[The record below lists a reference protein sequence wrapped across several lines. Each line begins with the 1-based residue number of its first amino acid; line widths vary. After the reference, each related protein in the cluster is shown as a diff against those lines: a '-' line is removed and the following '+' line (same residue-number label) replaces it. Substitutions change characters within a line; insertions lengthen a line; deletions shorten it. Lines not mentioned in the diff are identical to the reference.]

1 MEATMARLGRVL
13 SAVVIGAS
21 AAVLPISAYAQTERM
36 PSARTA
42 RLATGRAINASSTS
56 TISTSSPKSTRGGGS
71 LSGLVSDERGGPLRG
86 AMVSAVSPTAMA
98 SAVSDQHGKYAI
110 DALPAGEYVVRAHM
124 AGFAASRRESVRV
137 SGSATVVP
145 QLQLRRIESVAATTG
160 KDTAL
165 PARPIVAAGFQL
177 PQGETVGDDGDAS
190 GKDSH
195 PHSET
200 AWRLRHIKRSILKSD
215 NGSPLLTGDD
225 PAIEPEGSFFGR
237 ALGGATNI
245 ASFFADVPLYG
256 EVNLLTTNVFAPGEL
271 FGGSGLPRGI
281 AYLSIGSPMRA
292 GDWTVRAAMSE
303 GDLASWIVAGSFVSK
318 ADATHAYTVGLSYS
332 MQEYQGGNPAALAAI
347 RDGNRNAGEVYAFD
361 RWTAT
366 PWLTLDYGARYA
378 RYGYLEED
386 RGFLS
391 PRLGFT
397 LEPHEGTRFSTL
409 VVQRMVAPG
418 AEEFLPRAI
427 TGPALPPERTFAPY
441 LNSDMRA
448 ERARLVDLQ
457 VEHDFDGAYV
467 FAVRRFYQN
476 VDDQLVTLFRVSPAG
491 GPKTIGHYY
500 VANVGAFDA
509 SGWAFR
515 MSSPPSSRMRASVD
529 YAVAKARWTTTS
541 SEIALAAPAL
551 VRAEAENI
559 HDITTSIHTDIPETA
574 TRFYLIYRINSAFTR
589 ADPSSRP
596 GFDSRFDVQ
605 VNQALPFGVA
615 GTKWEV
621 LVGLRNLF
629 RDANEPASIYDELLV
644 VRPPKRL
651 VGGFLVRF

>member
-1 MEATMARLGRVL
+1 MARLGRVL

-21 AAVLPISAYAQTERM
+21 AAILPMSAHAQADGSSSLQ
-36 PSARTA
+36 SAR
-42 RLATGRAINASSTS
+42 ATTVRAAAA
-56 TISTSSPKSTRGGGS
+56 STSSSLSSKPRSTRGGS
-71 LSGLVSDERGGPLRG
+71 LSGVVSDERGGPVRG
-86 AMVSAVSPTAMA
+86 AMVSAISPTAMA
-98 SAVSDQHGKYAI
+98 SAVSDQQGRYAI

-124 AGFAASRRESVRV
+124 AGFAASRREAVRV
-137 SGSATVVP
+137 TGSTTVVP
-145 QLQLRRIESVAATTG
+145 QLQLRRIDNVAATSGTG
-160 KDTAL
+160 DTTL

-177 PQGETVGDDGDAS
+177 PQGEKAEDDANGAA

-200 AWRLRHIKRSILKSD
+200 AWRLRHIKRSILKND
-215 NGSPLLTGDD
+215 TGSPILTGEQPEIADD
-225 PAIEPEGSFFGR
+225 GSFFGR
-237 ALGGATNI
+237 ALGGA
-245 ASFFADVPLYG
+245 ASVAAFFADVPLNG
-256 EVNLLTTNVFAPGEL
+256 EVNLLTTNAFAPGEL

-281 AYLSIGSPMRA
+281 AYLSIGSPMGG

-318 ADATHAYTVGLSYS
+318 ADSAHAYTFGLSYS
-332 MQEYQGGNPAALAAI
+332 TQEYQGGNPAALAAI
-347 RDGNRNAGEVYAFD
+347 RNGNRNAGEVYAFD
-361 RWTAT
+361 RWAAT
-366 PWLTLDYGARYA
+366 PWLTIDYGARYA
-378 RYGYLEED
+378 RYGYLGED
-386 RGFLS
+386 RGFVS

-397 LEPHEGTRFSTL
+397 LEPYEGTRFSTL

-441 LNSDMRA
+441 LGTDMRA

-457 VEHDFDGAYV
+457 IEHDFDGAYV

-476 VDDQLVTLFRVSPAG
+476 VDDQLVTLFRVAPAG
-491 GPKTIGHYY
+491 SPRSVGHYY
-500 VANVGAFDA
+500 VANVGAFDG

-515 MSSPPSSRMRASVD
+515 MSSPASARMRASVD
-529 YAVAKARWTTTS
+529 YAVAKARWTS
-541 SEIALAAPAL
+541 VNNDLGAAAPAL
-551 VRAEAENI
+551 VRADTEVI
-559 HDITTSIHTDIPETA
+559 HDITTSLHTDIPETA
-574 TRFYLIYRINSAFTR
+574 TRFYVIYRINSAFTR
-589 ADPSSRP
+589 SDGSTRP
-596 GFDSRFDVQ
+596 GFDGRFDMQ
-605 VNQALPFGVA
+605 VNQALPFGVG